1 MKGTAITGHKS
12 HLIFLLSLVSFLG
25 QITVTM
31 SDAETESTMV
41 STKHLLKTQPMDIF
55 AKVNRLFQRVCSRIQ
70 YAWQAGQIERYLQIK

>member
-12 HLIFLLSLVSFLG
+12 HLIFLLNLVNFLG

-41 STKHLLKTQPMDIF
+41 STKHLLKTQPMGIF
-55 AKVNRLFQRVCSRIQ
+55 AEVNRLFQRADSRIQ
-70 YAWQAGQIERYLQIK
+70 YAWQAGQVERYLQIN